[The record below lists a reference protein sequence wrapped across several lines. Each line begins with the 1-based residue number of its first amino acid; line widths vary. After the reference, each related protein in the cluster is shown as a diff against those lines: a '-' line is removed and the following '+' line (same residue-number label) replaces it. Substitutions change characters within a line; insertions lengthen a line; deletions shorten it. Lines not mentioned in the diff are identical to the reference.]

1 MIALTDAAQIAPFS
15 TFDPMNTKERKRI
28 DTMWTITPSSWF
40 ARFVLS
46 AGLVFAVTNA
56 LGYGSV
62 KSAVIP
68 VAPKASWVGQ
78 GGVVANQPT
87 APSDQRVSD
96 DYIIGPSDVL
106 AINVWKDPELTRNVP
121 VRPDGKISLPLI
133 GEMQVSG
140 LTALDVQRLVT
151 QRLKE
156 YVAKPE
162 VTVIVQEVKSR
173 TYIIVGKIAK
183 PGSFGLSK
191 PTTVLEAIAIA
202 GGFQEF
208 AKVNKVYILRRQD
221 DGSQIRLRFEYKKVL
236 TQRAAQENVDLKNG
250 DTIVVP

>member
-1 MIALTDAAQIAPFS
+1 MCTSIS
-15 TFDPMNTKERKRI
+15 
-28 DTMWTITPSSWF
+28 SSWF
-40 ARFVLS
+40 ARFLLL
-46 AGLVFAVTNA
+46 AGLAFAVTNA
-56 LGYGSV
+56 LGFDSV

-68 VAPKASWVGQ
+68 VASKASWVGQ
-78 GGVVANQPT
+78 GGATASQPT
-87 APSDQRVSD
+87 APSAQRVND
-96 DYIIGPSDVL
+96 DYIIGPSDIL

-121 VRPDGKISLPLI
+121 VRPDGKITLPLI

-173 TYIIVGKIAK
+173 AYIVVGKIIK
-183 PGSFGLSK
+183 PGSYGLAK
-191 PTTVLEAIAIA
+191 PTTVLDAVAIA

-208 AKVNKVYILRRQD
+208 AKVNKVYILRHQD
-221 DGSQIRLRFEYKKVL
+221 DGSQIKLRFEYKKVIN
-236 TQRAAQENVDLKNG
+236 QRAPDENVELKNG

>member
-1 MIALTDAAQIAPFS
+1 MCIS
-15 TFDPMNTKERKRI
+15 
-28 DTMWTITPSSWF
+28 TPSTWL
-40 ARFVLS
+40 ARFALS
-46 AGLVFAVTNA
+46 ASLAFAVTNA
-56 LGYGSV
+56 LGFDSL
-62 KSAVIP
+62 KSALIP
-68 VAPKASWVGQ
+68 GAPKASWVGQ
-78 GGVVANQPT
+78 GGAANQPIP
-87 APSDQRVSD
+87 PSAQRVND
-96 DYIIGPSDVL
+96 DYIIGPSDIL

-121 VRPDGKISLPLI
+121 VRPDGKITLPLI

-173 TYIIVGKIAK
+173 SYVVVGKIVK
-183 PGSFGLSK
+183 PGSYGLAK

-202 GGFQEF
+202 GGFLEF
-208 AKVNKVYILRRQD
+208 AKPNKVYILRHQD
-221 DGSQIRLRFEYKKVL
+221 DGSEIRLRFEYKKVIN
-236 TQRAAQENVDLKNG
+236 QRAPDQNIELKNG

>member
-1 MIALTDAAQIAPFS
+1 
-15 TFDPMNTKERKRI
+15 MNKKERKRT
-28 DTMWTITPSSWF
+28 DNMWTITPRSWF

-46 AGLVFAVTNA
+46 AALAFAVANA
-56 LGYGSV
+56 WGFDSV
-62 KSAVIP
+62 KSALIP
-68 VAPKASWVGQ
+68 VAPRSSWVGQ
-78 GGVVANQPT
+78 GGAPANQPT
-87 APSDQRVSD
+87 APSEQRVSD

-106 AINVWKDPELTRNVP
+106 AINVWKDSELTRNVP

-133 GEMQVSG
+133 GEMEVSG

-162 VTVIVQEVKSR
+162 VTVMVQEVRSR

-183 PGSFGLSK
+183 PGSFSLSK

-208 AKVNKVYILRRQD
+208 AKVNKVYILRHQD
-221 DGSQIRLRFEYKKVL
+221 DGSEIKLRFEYKKVL
-236 TQRAAQENVDLKNG
+236 TQRATQENIELKNG